1 MKNSK
6 KLFLIFLSV
15 LIVAFVSCKKDSG
28 GSITT
33 PTPTFK
39 LSSLVGKWKDADN
52 QKNAFEVSDLGV
64 ISQISINN
72 VPATDTIQIA
82 NWDTDKDKETTKYTE
97 TLTGQK
103 SGNYSYDFLFT
114 FTSGSNCIVTLTEQG
129 EGKTPEFFNLTKD
142 TTTK

>member
-39 LSSLVGKWKDADN
+39 LSSLVGKWTEADKKTTFTISEKGQLSGSIDN
-52 QKNAFEVSDLGV
+52 STINFTIDSWDNTKEVPQLTATHKNS
-64 ISQISINN
+64 SQ
-72 VPATDTIQIA
+72 TTGDTV
-82 NWDTDKDKETTKYTE
+82 
-97 TLTGQK
+97 
-103 SGNYSYDFLFT
+103 FT
-114 FTSGSNCIVTLTEQG
+114 FIFENANSCKVSVKGSAGTTSKS
-129 EGKTPEFFNLTKD
+129 FTKEA
-142 TTTK
+142 TAATK

>member
-39 LSSLVGKWKDADN
+39 LSSLVGNWKDGN
-52 QKNAFEVSDLGV
+52 NKFKVSDKGL
-64 ISQISINN
+64 ISDISINN

-82 NWDTDKDKETTKYTE
+82 NWDTDKDKEVPKHTE
-97 TLTGQK
+97 NIKDQS
-103 SGNYSYDFLFT
+103 SGSYKYDFLFT
-114 FTSGSNCIVTLTEQG
+114 FTSESICEVTLTEQG
-129 EGKTPEFFNLTKD
+129 KAPTTYTLKKETTA
-142 TTTK
+142 TTK

>member
-39 LSSLVGKWKDADN
+39 LSDIVGTWTATGNTANTLSIKDADGTITTIISGTQIIFKIDEWEN
-52 QKNAFEVSDLGV
+52 RKNEEV
-64 ISQISINN
+64 Q
-72 VPATDTIQIA
+72 
-82 NWDTDKDKETTKYTE
+82 KYT
-97 TLTGQK
+97 LTTNKTEAPSYNALLTFK
-103 SGNYSYDFLFT
+103 SA
-114 FTSGSNCIVTLTEQG
+114 SNCDITITYG
-129 EGKTPEFFNLTKD
+129 EKPNEPVNETFKKD

>member
-39 LSSLVGKWKDADN
+39 LSSLVGTWEITGDTQNKFTIGDDGKTTRKVAN
-52 QKNAFEVSDLGV
+52 QNFDF
-64 ISQISINN
+64 
-72 VPATDTIQIA
+72 TITGW
-82 NWDTDKDKETTKYTE
+82 NKDKEVSQLTE
-97 TLTGQK
+97 TQST
-103 SGNYSYDFLFT
+103 SGVTSVKFT
-114 FTSGSNCIVTLTEQG
+114 FIFQNVESCTVTVEGSTTETKILNKV
-129 EGKTPEFFNLTKD
+129 KTK
-142 TTTK
+142 

>member
-39 LSSLVGKWKDADN
+39 LSDIVGTWTATGNTDN
-52 QKNAFEVSDLGV
+52 KLSIDSANGTITTTISGTQIIFKIDEWENKKNEEV
-64 ISQISINN
+64 Q
-72 VPATDTIQIA
+72 
-82 NWDTDKDKETTKYTE
+82 KYT
-97 TLTGQK
+97 LTTNKMEVPSYNALLTFK
-103 SGNYSYDFLFT
+103 SA
-114 FTSGSNCIVTLTEQG
+114 SNCDLSVTFKENNQV
-129 EGKTPEFFNLTKD
+129 FNETFKKEP
-142 TTTK
+142 TAAIK

>member
-39 LSSLVGKWKDADN
+39 LSSLEGTW
-52 QKNAFEVSDLGV
+52 EE
-64 ISQISINN
+64 I
-72 VPATDTIQIA
+72 
-82 NWDTDKDKETTKYTE
+82 KEKKKHLPYPRKE
-97 TLTGQK
+97 R
-103 SGNYSYDFLFT
+103 
-114 FTSGSNCIVTLTEQG
+114 
-129 EGKTPEFFNLTKD
+129 
-142 TTTK
+142 

>member
-39 LSSLVGKWKDADN
+39 LSDISGTWKPTVDNNNALSIKDADGTITTTIN
-52 QKNAFEVSDLGV
+52 STV
-64 ISQISINN
+64 I
-72 VPATDTIQIA
+72 TFTTE
-82 NWDTDKDKETTKYTE
+82 NWDTKKNEEVQKYT
-97 TLTGQK
+97 LTTNKTEVPSYNALLTCK
-103 SGNYSYDFLFT
+103 SASNCDLSVT
-114 FTSGSNCIVTLTEQG
+114 FTEGSTVINETFTKEATAVT
-129 EGKTPEFFNLTKD
+129 K
-142 TTTK
+142 

>member
-39 LSSLVGKWKDADN
+39 LSSLVGKWTEADKKTTFTISEKGQLSGSIDN
-52 QKNAFEVSDLGV
+52 STINFTIDSWDNTKEVPQLTATHKNS
-64 ISQISINN
+64 SQ
-72 VPATDTIQIA
+72 TTGDTV
-82 NWDTDKDKETTKYTE
+82 
-97 TLTGQK
+97 
-103 SGNYSYDFLFT
+103 FT
-114 FTSGSNCIVTLTEQG
+114 FIFENANSCKASVKGSQSTTSKS
-129 EGKTPEFFNLTKD
+129 FTKQA
-142 TTTK
+142 TATIK

>member
-39 LSSLVGKWKDADN
+39 LSDISGTWKPTKTKSNSLTVNDTAGTITTLIN
-52 QKNAFEVSDLGV
+52 ST
-64 ISQISINN
+64 SI
-72 VPATDTIQIA
+72 TFTIE
-82 NWDTDKDKETTKYTE
+82 NWDTKKNEEVQKYTTSASKKDSSPTYDATLTFKSASSCDVTITFGEKPNEPVNETFTKEPAATTK
-97 TLTGQK
+97 
-103 SGNYSYDFLFT
+103 
-114 FTSGSNCIVTLTEQG
+114 
-129 EGKTPEFFNLTKD
+129 
-142 TTTK
+142 

>member
-39 LSSLVGKWKDADN
+39 PSSLVG
-52 QKNAFEVSDLGV
+52 
-64 ISQISINN
+64 
-72 VPATDTIQIA
+72 
-82 NWDTDKDKETTKYTE
+82 NW
-97 TLTGQK
+97 K
-103 SGNYSYDFLFT
+103 SGNHKFTMTADGKITTISIDGISVSDYTITDWADKKDTEVPKYTVTIDKQSSGGHTYDFLFT
-114 FTSGSNCIVTLTEQG
+114 FTSGSNCIVTITEQAQTSTAP
-129 EGKTPEFFNLTKD
+129 KNFTLTKEA
-142 TTTK
+142 TAATK

>member
-39 LSSLVGKWKDADN
+39 LSSLVGTWKDGN
-52 QKNAFEVSDLGV
+52 NKFKVSDAGS
-64 ISQISINN
+64 ISEISINN

-82 NWDTDKDKETTKYTE
+82 NWDTDKDKEVRKHTE

-103 SGNYSYDFLFT
+103 SGNYTYDFQFT
-114 FTSGSNCIVTLTEQG
+114 FTSGSNCIVTLKEQG
-129 EGKTPEFFNLTKD
+129 EGKTPTDYTLTKEEA
-142 TTTK
+142 TPTAK

>member
-39 LSSLVGKWKDADN
+39 LSSLVGTWEITDDTQNKFTIDENGKTAGKVAN
-52 QKNAFEVSDLGV
+52 QNFEF
-64 ISQISINN
+64 
-72 VPATDTIQIA
+72 TITGW
-82 NWDTDKDKETTKYTE
+82 NKDKEVSQLTE
-97 TLTGQK
+97 TQST
-103 SGNYSYDFLFT
+103 SGVTSVKFT
-114 FTSGSNCIVTLTEQG
+114 FIFQNVESCTVTVEGSTTETKILNKV
-129 EGKTPEFFNLTKD
+129 KTK
-142 TTTK
+142 

>member
-39 LSSLVGKWKDADN
+39 PSSLEGTWEEIKDANPDTFTIDG
-52 QKNAFEVSDLGV
+52 QGK
-64 ISQISINN
+64 ISGSIDGKAANI
-72 VPATDTIQIA
+72 TIE
-82 NWDTDKDKETTKYTE
+82 NWDAIKKLLK
-97 TLTGQK
+97 
-103 SGNYSYDFLFT
+103 
-114 FTSGSNCIVTLTEQG
+114 
-129 EGKTPEFFNLTKD
+129 
-142 TTTK
+142 

>member
-39 LSSLVGKWKDADN
+39 LSDISGTWKPTKTKSNSLTVNDTAGTITTLIN
-52 QKNAFEVSDLGV
+52 ST
-64 ISQISINN
+64 SI
-72 VPATDTIQIA
+72 
-82 NWDTDKDKETTKYTE
+82 
-97 TLTGQK
+97 
-103 SGNYSYDFLFT
+103 T
-114 FTSGSNCIVTLTEQG
+114 FTIENWIPKKMKKFKNIQQALVKKIVLQHM
-129 EGKTPEFFNLTKD
+129 TPH
-142 TTTK
+142 

>member
-39 LSSLVGKWKDADN
+39 LSSLVGNWKDGNNYKFDI
-52 QKNAFEVSDLGV
+52 SDAGK
-64 ISQISINN
+64 ISGISIKN
-72 VPATDTIQIA
+72 VSGQDIQIA
-82 NWDTDKDKETTKYTE
+82 DWDLNKDKEVTKHTE

>member
-39 LSSLVGKWKDADN
+39 LSSLEGTW
-52 QKNAFEVSDLGV
+52 EE
-64 ISQISINN
+64 I
-72 VPATDTIQIA
+72 
-82 NWDTDKDKETTKYTE
+82 KDKKETFTLSAKGAISGTIDGQTANFTIDSWDNTKE
-97 TLTGQK
+97 VPQLTATHKNSSQTTG
-103 SGNYSYDFLFT
+103 DTVFT
-114 FTSGSNCIVTLTEQG
+114 FIFENANSCKVEVKGSKGTTSKN
-129 EGKTPEFFNLTKD
+129 FTKQA
-142 TTTK
+142 TATAK

>member
-39 LSSLVGKWKDADN
+39 LSSLEGTWEEIRTDGQTVNFNIDSWDN
-52 QKNAFEVSDLGV
+52 TKEVTQLTTTHKN
-64 ISQISINN
+64 
-72 VPATDTIQIA
+72 
-82 NWDTDKDKETTKYTE
+82 
-97 TLTGQK
+97 
-103 SGNYSYDFLFT
+103 
-114 FTSGSNCIVTLTEQG
+114 TSGSTGDTDFTFIFENANSCKVEVKGSKGTTS
-129 EGKTPEFFNLTKD
+129 KNFTKQA
-142 TTTK
+142 TATAK

>member
-39 LSSLVGKWKDADN
+39 LSSLVGTWKPTVDNNNALSIKDADGTITTTIN
-52 QKNAFEVSDLGV
+52 STV
-64 ISQISINN
+64 I
-72 VPATDTIQIA
+72 TFTTE
-82 NWDTDKDKETTKYTE
+82 NWDTKKNEEVQKYTLTTNKTEVPSYNASLTFKSASSCDLSVTFKENNQVFNE
-97 TLTGQK
+97 TFKKEPTAAIK
-103 SGNYSYDFLFT
+103 
-114 FTSGSNCIVTLTEQG
+114 
-129 EGKTPEFFNLTKD
+129 
-142 TTTK
+142 

>member
-39 LSSLVGKWKDADN
+39 LSSLEGTWEEIKEK
-52 QKNAFEVSDLGV
+52 
-64 ISQISINN
+64 
-72 VPATDTIQIA
+72 
-82 NWDTDKDKETTKYTE
+82 KETFTVSAQGAISGTIDGQTANFNIDSWDNTKEVTQ
-97 TLTGQK
+97 LTTTHK
-103 SGNYSYDFLFT
+103 N
-114 FTSGSNCIVTLTEQG
+114 TSGSTGDIDFTFIFENANSCKVEVKGSQG
-129 EGKTPEFFNLTKD
+129 TTSKNFTKKA
-142 TTTK
+142 TATAK

>member
-39 LSSLVGKWKDADN
+39 LSDIAGTWKAT
-52 QKNAFEVSDLGV
+52 KNTS
-64 ISQISINN
+64 N
-72 VPATDTIQIA
+72 
-82 NWDTDKDKETTKYTE
+82 
-97 TLTGQK
+97 TLTINK
-103 SGNYSYDFLFT
+103 
-114 FTSGSNCIVTLTEQG
+114 
-129 EGKTPEFFNLTKD
+129 
-142 TTTK
+142 

>member
-82 NWDTDKDKETTKYTE
+82 NWDTDKDKETTKHTE
-97 TLTGQK
+97 TLP
-103 SGNYSYDFLFT
+103 N
-114 FTSGSNCIVTLTEQG
+114 
-129 EGKTPEFFNLTKD
+129 
-142 TTTK
+142 

>member
-39 LSSLVGKWKDADN
+39 LSSLVGTWKPTVDNNNALSIKDADGTITTTIN
-52 QKNAFEVSDLGV
+52 STV
-64 ISQISINN
+64 I
-72 VPATDTIQIA
+72 TFTTE
-82 NWDTDKDKETTKYTE
+82 NWDTKKNEEVQKYTLTTNKTEVPSYNASLTFKSASSCDLSVTFKENNQVFNE
-97 TLTGQK
+97 TFKKEATATAK
-103 SGNYSYDFLFT
+103 
-114 FTSGSNCIVTLTEQG
+114 
-129 EGKTPEFFNLTKD
+129 
-142 TTTK
+142 